1 MDDILWK
8 QYVHPQVSSE
18 RRAGEVWVSEN
29 IVVVFKFPVQN
40 RMIGNRTA
48 CCCCGFVFFIYLF
61 AILSVSHL
69 HGDDSSFV
77 FLPHQVITSH
87 LNPTGL
93 LLWMFNCATL
103 KVLYDVILD
112 TGAHTKVQSPGFDWS
127 GSKFTFLWLIN
138 KRMPSWI
145 WRRGIPSVFQRTCF
159 SSQDSLRAGITLRDW
174 QTVMWAGM

>member
-1 MDDILWK
+1 MI
-8 QYVHPQVSSE
+8 Y
-18 RRAGEVWVSEN
+18 SEN
-29 IVVVFKFPVQN
+29 NMSILRFPVREELVRSECQKTPWLSLNSQFKTGWLATEQHVVVVVF
-40 RMIGNRTA
+40 
-48 CCCCGFVFFIYLF
+48 FIFLF